1 MSSYS
6 RGDVSFLVQTKG
18 AERPEQYPGMP
29 YMDFWG
35 DQYEWT
41 SMLPLS
47 WKLLSTNHRLRP
59 PKSQAQEVLSW
70 WNSALHLL
78 AFGIGWTNLALGLQ
92 QWREMG
98 YPTANPVLRFIWE
111 TYGRSIEA
119 LEVFLVTRPDYNY
132 QFIQSLQR
140 YGFDGFEP
148 DEANRAQDYEN
159 PRLLEEKAF
168 LDNARRVHNF
178 GPRWSLAED
187 LLSGGDGL
195 HLSHHFEEYV
205 GHETA
210 GLHPED
216 FETLFLSEKRIG
228 IELPIYR
235 SFHARLTEAVNL
247 HQRTY
252 SKTPVV
258 TLYIKSLGHIGDFHR
273 SSQTGRFYLVGEE
286 RDLGLQIDLHH
297 LGNLL

>member
-18 AERPEQYPGMP
+18 AERPEQYQGMP

-78 AFGIGWTNLALGLQ
+78 GFGIGWTNLALGLQ

-132 QFIQSLQR
+132 QFIQSLRR
-140 YGFDGFEP
+140 YGFDGFDP

-159 PRLLEEKAF
+159 PRLLEDRAF
-168 LDNARRVHNF
+168 LENARRVHNF
-178 GPRWSLAED
+178 GPRWSLAAD

-195 HLSHHFEEYV
+195 HLSGHFEQYV
-205 GHETA
+205 GNEA
-210 GLHPED
+210 VELQPDD
-216 FETLFLSEKRIG
+216 FETLFLSEKRVG
-228 IELPIYR
+228 IEVPFYR
-235 SFHARLTEAVNL
+235 SFHTRLTEAVNL

-286 RDLGLQIDLHH
+286 RDLGWQTDLHH